1 MCGIAGFVG
10 KKKIDEYL
18 IDQTLKSMR
27 RRGPDNQNYK
37 KLVLNRKHH
46 ISSILLNSRL
56 SIIDLNK
63 RSNQPF
69 SKHNL
74 VISFNGEIYNYQ
86 QLKNSLEKFGY
97 KFNTESDTEVILSG
111 YHKYGLNFF
120 KMMRGMWALAI
131 IDKKHQ
137 KVVLSRDRF
146 GEKPLYY
153 FKDQNNF
160 YFGSQISQISLL
172 SGKKFRINSKQ
183 IFNYLCLGYRSLS
196 KFGYEFFTNIKTVN
210 QGSFV
215 VFYKNRIIKKKYWKL
230 NYQPEQKKSEKN
242 YIQQV
247 KEKLINAIKR
257 NTTSDV
263 PVSLLLSGGI
273 DSNIILA
280 VVSKILKKKMMTFSI
295 VDRDKRYDE
304 SNLIDASVKHSN
316 VKNQKIYLK
325 RINIQEFIKDLRKKI
340 NYNSKPLY
348 TTTSYISSKLHNKI
362 KEKGFKVAL
371 TGAGADELF
380 AGYYDHG
387 LHFLKEVEK
396 KKFKSELKSWKKN
409 IFKHVRNPHF
419 KNYKRFLK
427 NNYYTDHVFFTNDN
441 LKSLIKKRAYS
452 NFSDKKFCSDTLR
465 NRMLNQL
472 FYETIPPRFVFQ
484 L

>member
-215 VFYKNRIIKKKYWKL
+215 VFYKNRIIKK
-230 NYQPEQKKSEKN
+230 
-242 YIQQV
+242 
-247 KEKLINAIKR
+247 
-257 NTTSDV
+257 
-263 PVSLLLSGGI
+263 
-273 DSNIILA
+273 NIG
-280 VVSKILKKKMMTFSI
+280 
-295 VDRDKRYDE
+295 
-304 SNLIDASVKHSN
+304 N
-316 VKNQKIYLK
+316 
-325 RINIQEFIKDLRKKI
+325 
-340 NYNSKPLY
+340 
-348 TTTSYISSKLHNKI
+348 
-362 KEKGFKVAL
+362 
-371 TGAGADELF
+371 
-380 AGYYDHG
+380 
-387 LHFLKEVEK
+387 
-396 KKFKSELKSWKKN
+396 
-409 IFKHVRNPHF
+409 
-419 KNYKRFLK
+419 
-427 NNYYTDHVFFTNDN
+427 
-441 LKSLIKKRAYS
+441 
-452 NFSDKKFCSDTLR
+452 
-465 NRMLNQL
+465 
-472 FYETIPPRFVFQ
+472 
-484 L
+484 